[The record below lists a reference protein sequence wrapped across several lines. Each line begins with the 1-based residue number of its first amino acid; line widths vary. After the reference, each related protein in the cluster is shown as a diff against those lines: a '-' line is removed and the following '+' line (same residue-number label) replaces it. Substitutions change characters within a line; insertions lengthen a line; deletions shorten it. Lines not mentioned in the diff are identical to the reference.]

1 MTVVMIR
8 NQRILLS
15 LCVIFGLWN
24 IGTQWTTTL
33 LSFLQWDTVHMMTIV
48 DIGYIQSFGSFCN
61 AVGALIIGQIADTT
75 GPKTM
80 FLFSSIVISIY
91 YSALA
96 FAKCWYSFFL
106 LQLLRLG
113 YQLDATVEMYLATIT
128 TERERTSAL
137 MRLTVPQALAMLLG
151 PMFASQL
158 AIRTS
163 LRTSQFI
170 CGIALIVTLT
180 PFIYYVLPQTHN
192 VPKLATA
199 RLRPQ
204 DYLPMIKHNVAL
216 REGIL
221 LRGLLIAAYIC
232 YELISRNFLLR
243 SFMQGPNDSAK
254 VLIVMGVSLLVVQF
268 LILPYLQRRFYP
280 RTVLIISLIGLSCA
294 YLLINFTKNFNQLL
308 TVVALQTACYAVAY
322 AESYTQITSAVD
334 TIDLGKATGLA
345 SAAQWITHFIVPIYT
360 SHVVQSWHYTY
371 AFHTST
377 LLSIGAL
384 CYVILVAKHSNAR
397 VQSLL
402 PSISLF

>member
-1 MTVVMIR
+1 MER
-8 NQRILLS
+8 NQRILL
-15 LCVIFGLWN
+15 LICIIYGLWN

-33 LSFLQWDTVHMMTIV
+33 LSFLQWDTIHVMTIV

-61 AVGALIIGQIADTT
+61 AIGALVVGQIADTT

-80 FLFSSIVISIY
+80 FLFSAIIISIY

-96 FAKCWYSFFL
+96 FAKCWYSFFF
-106 LQLLRLG
+106 LQLLRVG

-128 TERERTSAL
+128 TERERTTAL
-137 MRLTVPQALAMLLG
+137 IRLTVPQALAMLLG

-163 LRTSQFI
+163 LRASQFI
-170 CGIALIVTLT
+170 CGIALIGTLT
-180 PFIYYVLPQTHN
+180 PFIYYVLPQTHS

-204 DYLPMIKHNVAL
+204 DYLPMIKHNAAL
-216 REGIL
+216 REGIF

-254 VLIVMGVSLLVVQF
+254 VLIVMGTSLLIVQF
-268 LILPYLQRRFYP
+268 FLLPYLQRRFYP
-280 RTVLIISLIGLSCA
+280 RTVLIISLIGLCCA
-294 YLLINFTKNFNQLL
+294 YSLVNFTASFNQLL
-308 TVVALQTACYAVAY
+308 VVIALQTACYAIAY
-322 AESYTQITSAVD
+322 AESYAQITSAVD
-334 TIDLGKATGLA
+334 NTDLGKATGLA

-371 AFHTST
+371 AFYTSA
-377 LLSIGAL
+377 LLSIGVL

-397 VQSLL
+397 VHSLL
-402 PSISLF
+402 PSICLV

>member
-1 MTVVMIR
+1 MKR
-8 NQRILLS
+8 NQRILLV
-15 LCVIFGLWN
+15 LCIIYGLWN

-33 LSFLQWDTVHMMTIV
+33 LSFLQWDTIYSPTNFLLNLKVMTIV

-61 AVGALIIGQIADTT
+61 AIGALIVGQIADST

-80 FLFSSIVISIY
+80 FLFSSVIISIY

-96 FAKCWYSFFL
+96 FAKCWYSFFF
-106 LQLLRLG
+106 LQLLRVG
-113 YQLDATVEMYLATIT
+113 YQLDATAEMYLATIT

-158 AIRTS
+158 AIKTS
-163 LRTSQFI
+163 LRASQFI
-170 CGIALIVTLT
+170 CGIALTVTLT

-216 REGIL
+216 REGIF

-254 VLIVMGVSLLVVQF
+254 VLTVMGASLLVVQF
-268 LILPYLQRRFYP
+268 LLLPYLQRRFYP

-294 YLLINFTKNFNQLL
+294 YSLINFTTDFNQLL
-308 TVVALQTACYAVAY
+308 VVIALQTACYAIAY
-322 AESYTQITSAVD
+322 AESYTQITRYVVAFKIRSN
-334 TIDLGKATGLA
+334 K
-345 SAAQWITHFIVPIYT
+345 T
-360 SHVVQSWHYTY
+360 SVYKENH
-371 AFHTST
+371 
-377 LLSIGAL
+377 
-384 CYVILVAKHSNAR
+384 
-397 VQSLL
+397 
-402 PSISLF
+402 